1 MQKACIRVG
10 VGKRISLINEYLKC
24 EGFLFNVGIM
34 GLEYRRCEY
43 AI

>member
-10 VGKRISLINEYLKC
+10 VGERISLINEYLECK
-24 EGFLFNVGIM
+24 GLLFNVGIT